1 VAADGEPDDPEVLWR
16 ALLDAHVVASA
27 DGMRAMMQQVR
38 DAVPITAEEEA
49 GLAERIRAGRADAI
63 LSADAEAAERAL
75 RDAHLGLVVT
85 LAKHYTGHGTAFLDL
100 IEIGNV
106 GLAQAIRAYNP
117 AKGYRFSIYATW
129 WIRHAFARAITA

>member
-1 VAADGEPDDPEVLWR
+1 
-16 ALLDAHVVASA
+16 
-27 DGMRAMMQQVR
+27 MMQQVR
-38 DAVPITAEEEA
+38 DAVPITAEQEA
-49 GLAERIRAGRADAI
+49 GLAARVRAGRADAN
-63 LSADAEAAERAL
+63 LRDDAEAAERAL
-75 RDAHLGLVVT
+75 RDAHLGIVIT

-129 WIRHAFARAITA
+129 WIRRAFARAIAA

>member
-1 VAADGEPDDPEVLWR
+1 MLIAVPGRRCMSLWTGRPTAGDYVAADGEPDDPEVLW
-16 ALLDAHVVASA
+16 
-27 DGMRAMMQQVR
+27 
-38 DAVPITAEEEA
+38 
-49 GLAERIRAGRADAI
+49 
-63 LSADAEAAERAL
+63 RAL